1 MAKFGQFVLTKK
13 GLDLQAKVQA
23 GEKLRLTRVAVG
35 DGLIDDPGEVFEM
48 TNLKGYQHTFP
59 IEFIKKDK
67 GKSTCTLRVTIDNK
81 NIAEGFFLREIGIF
95 AQDPDE
101 GEILYC
107 LSNAGKYADFL
118 PEKEIAEVKVTLHL
132 IIVVGNSENL
142 IVDINYDM
150 VYATVQELLDL
161 AGKGRTVETVKQ
173 NADDIL
179 RLAVEMSALKS
190 SVLHGFNANFF
201 LVDCRALSET
211 EEFEGIWNVSLRRLE
226 V

>member
-48 TNLKGYQHTFP
+48 TNLKGYKHTFP
-59 IEFIKKDK
+59 IQDIAKDR
-67 GKSTCTLRVTIDNK
+67 GKSSCTIQVVIDNK
-81 NIAEGFFLREIGIF
+81 NITEGFFLREIGIF
-95 AQDPDE
+95 AQDPEE

-118 PEKEIAEVKVTLHL
+118 PEKEVSDVKVVMHL
-132 IIVVGNSENL
+132 IVVVGNAEN
-142 IVDINYDM
+142 VVVEINYDM
-150 VYATVQELLDL
+150 VYVTKPELLDL

-211 EEFEGIWNVSLRRLE
+211 EEFEGIWNVAMRRLE

>member
-35 DGLIDDPGEVFEM
+35 DGLIDDPEEIFEM
-48 TNLKGYQHTFP
+48 KSLKGYQHTFK
-59 IEFIKKDK
+59 IQNIAKDR
-67 GKSTCTLRVTIDNK
+67 GKSSCTIKVVIDNK
-81 NIAEGFFLREIGIF
+81 DITEGFFLREIGIF

-118 PEKEIAEVKVTLHL
+118 PEKEVSEVKV
-132 IIVVGNSENL
+132 VMNL
-142 IVDINYDM
+142 IVIVGNAENVVVELNYDM
-150 VYATVQELLDL
+150 VYATRLELSDL
-161 AGKGRTVETVKQ
+161 AGEGRTTETVKK
-173 NADDIL
+173 NSDDIQKI
-179 RLAVEMSALKS
+179 AVEV
-190 SVLHGFNANFF
+190 SVLKNASINNINSNIFIVNFKEF
-201 LVDCRALSET
+201 KDS
-211 EEFEGIWNVSLRRLE
+211 EEFEGIWNVMMKRLE